1 MYSTEGEEP
10 KLFTRG
16 NGKIGQDISHA
27 IKYLQLP
34 EVKDITIRA
43 IEILKSSDYILCE
56 DTRVSKNLI
65 KRYEIK
71 GKLISYH
78 KFNEK
83 KKLIKNNK
91 ITK

>member
-1 MYSTEGEEP
+1 MIVISKSHNKDIKKGLYLVATP
-10 KLFTRG
+10 IG
-16 NGKIGQDISHA
+16 N
-27 IKYLQLP
+27 L
-34 EVKDITIRA
+34 KDITIRA

-56 DTRVSKNLI
+56 DTRISKNLI

-83 KKLIKNNK
+83 KLIKNNK